1 MRRSWRR
8 TGETTSGGGDWGRAG
23 GGGESAEALTRE
35 RAVATILDLG
45 LGHNKQMGLGLGHNK
60 QMGLSG
66 RVCFVFAS

>member
-23 GGGESAEALTRE
+23 GGESADTLTRE
-35 RAVATILDLG
+35 RAVAMILDLG
-45 LGHNKQMGLGLGHNK
+45 LGHNNQMGLSLGHNK
-60 QMGLSG
+60 QMGLPG

>member
-1 MRRSWRR
+1 M
-8 TGETTSGGGDWGRAG
+8 ETDGGDDERGWGLGEGRR
-23 GGGESAEALTRE
+23 GGESAEALTRE

>member
-8 TGETTSGGGDWGRAG
+8 TGETMSWGGDWGRA

-35 RAVATILDLG
+35 RAVATIMDLG
-45 LGHNKQMGLGLGHNK
+45 LGHNKQMGLP
-60 QMGLSG
+60 G

>member
-1 MRRSWRR
+1 MWRSWRQ
-8 TGETTSGGGDWGRAG
+8 TGETTSGGGDWGGA

-60 QMGLSG
+60 QMGLPG